1 MWMAVLFMLPL
12 IVTPMPALIWQYQ
25 NWLELMKADAVAA
38 TGLSVAGW
46 LNTWFG
52 LSDVKTYVSLGGIVL
67 FLAQFIRFDLYK
79 TEAYKIMMVA
89 SMLLW
94 VVIFNHKAESP
105 TFIIAMAGVGIWYYA
120 RPKMT
125 WRTATVVLAF
135 IFTSLST
142 TDVFPPFLRNSFVY
156 PYTIKAVPCII
167 IWFIVFAEIMLMK
180 RDEKIADRVPAIQ

>member
-1 MWMAVLFMLPL
+1 
-12 IVTPMPALIWQYQ
+12 
-25 NWLELMKADAVAA
+25 
-38 TGLSVAGW
+38 
-46 LNTWFG
+46 
-52 LSDVKTYVSLGGIVL
+52 
-67 FLAQFIRFDLYK
+67 
-79 TEAYKIMMVA
+79 
-89 SMLLW
+89 
-94 VVIFNHKAESP
+94 
-105 TFIIAMAGVGIWYYA
+105 MAGVGIWYYA